1 MYNTSHSESV
11 QPTRQLKITVSKSS
25 CLLMCLELQS
35 INIYIQIYHAIKK
48 KEMVSCRMVEEKAV
62 GMW

>member
-11 QPTRQLKITVSKSS
+11 QPTRELKITVSKSS

-48 KEMVSCRMVEEKAV
+48 EIVSCRMVEEKAV
-62 GMW
+62 GM